1 MVAASLDTV
10 AAASLDTV
18 AAVEVVPTAAAMVHK
33 LPEATQATEAV
44 RSHLMQQLR
53 QSQPQLNPPLL
64 RP

>member
-1 MVAASLDTV
+1 MV
-10 AAASLDTV
+10 AASLDTV